1 MREARPSRPLEH
13 NIGVALICCAA
24 GGPPLTE
31 PLSPD
36 HEPALLS
43 EEAAASKCGIS
54 RPTFRRWIAANCIE
68 PVMAPGVTRS
78 KFYRREDIEAF
89 AGSR

>member
-1 MREARPSRPLEH
+1 M
-13 NIGVALICCAA
+13 
-24 GGPPLTE
+24 
-31 PLSPD
+31 SPD

-68 PVMAPGVTRS
+68 PVMAPGVAHS
-78 KFYRREDIEAF
+78 KLYRREDIEAF
-89 AGSR
+89 TRSR